1 MDFAGLQGEG
11 DPERTPSAGH
21 QPGATDSAKDLYGA
35 GKDVQGLGFVCI
47 AARAKQFEGFG
58 EALRSATT
66 RSRCP
71 GGSGLGC

>member
-35 GKDVQGLGFVCI
+35 GKDVQG
-47 AARAKQFEGFG
+47 
-58 EALRSATT
+58 
-66 RSRCP
+66 
-71 GGSGLGC
+71 